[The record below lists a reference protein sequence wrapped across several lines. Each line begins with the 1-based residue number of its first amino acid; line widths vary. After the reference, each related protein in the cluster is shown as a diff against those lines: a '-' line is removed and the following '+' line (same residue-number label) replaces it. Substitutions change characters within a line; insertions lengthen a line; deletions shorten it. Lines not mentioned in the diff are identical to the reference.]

1 MRDLVSILIPA
12 YNSERWISEAI
23 ESALAQTWPKKEI
36 IIVDDGS
43 SDKTFSVAHRYSSK
57 ILKVVTQKNCGASSA
72 RNMAFSLCQGDYIQW
87 LDADDLLAPHKIE
100 TQLKYSGGDRNDRV
114 LYSSAFGKFFYDH
127 RIARYAPNSLLQ
139 NLEPV
144 EWLLKKL
151 GENVW
156 FFPAAWIVSREFTE
170 LAGLWDES
178 LSLDDDGEYFC
189 RLVSLSHS
197 VKFVE
202 EAKSY
207 YRRSNADSLSKK
219 TSAKACKSLF
229 RSIILCIDYLRS
241 LEDSERTK
249 AACLNYLH
257 VWLPY
262 FYPEKEDILRQI
274 SELARELGGGLRPP
288 TLGWKYFVVEKL
300 FGYKKAKKA
309 QDIIRKY
316 KFALVKNMER
326 MLCILKQ

>member
-1 MRDLVSILIPA
+1 MRKLVSILIPA
-12 YNSERWISEAI
+12 YNAERWISETI
-23 ESALAQTWPKKEI
+23 ESALSQTWPKKEI

-43 SDKTFSVAHRYSSK
+43 SDKTFSVANRYSSK

-87 LDADDLLAPHKIE
+87 LDADDLLAPYKIE
-100 TQLKYSGGDRNDRV
+100 TQLKYSGGDRNDR
-114 LYSSAFGKFFYDH
+114 LYSSAFGKFYDYK
-127 RIARYAPNSLLQ
+127 RARYVPNSLWQ
-139 NLEPV
+139 DLEPV

-151 GENVW
+151 AENL
-156 FFPAAWIVSREFTE
+156 WISSATWLVSRELTE

-189 RLVSLSHS
+189 RLVSMSHG

-207 YRRSNADSLSKK
+207 YRVGNADSLSKR
-219 TSAKACKSLF
+219 TSAKACQSLF
-229 RSIILCIDYLRS
+229 RSTMLCINYLRS
-241 LEDSERTK
+241 LEESERVK
-249 AACLNYLH
+249 AACLDYLH
-257 VWLPY
+257 VWIPY

-274 SELARELGGGLRPP
+274 RELARELGGELRPP

-300 FGYKKAKKA
+300 FGYKKARKA
-309 QDIIRKY
+309 QRIIRKC
-316 KFALVKNMER
+316 KITAMKNMER
-326 MLCILKQ
+326 MLCILRQ